1 MQVSNMIQ
9 KNHLGEV
16 VNFTKEVK
24 PNNHHN
30 AVLRKRAE
38 NKGEKS
44 YAPVAPCKACKTS
57 ERSVKSNICLECDR
71 RRAKEKM
78 IISASSLIKVGEHL
92 VTGSKEISFFHN
104 GKQYILQAVEVTK

>member
-1 MQVSNMIQ
+1 MQVNMIQ
-9 KNHLGEV
+9 KSHLGEV
-16 VNFTKEVK
+16 AKFAKEVK
-24 PNNHHN
+24 LNSHHN

-38 NKGEKS
+38 NKEQKS
-44 YAPVAPCKACKTS
+44 YVPVTPCKTCKTS

-78 IISASSLIKVGEHL
+78 IISASSLVKVGEHL
-92 VTGSKEISFFHN
+92 VTGSKEIPFFHN